1 MDRESFEVK
10 VLERLAQIETKLDR
24 YDRFEAQSSEAY
36 NLSRE
41 NEKEVEEIKDKM
53 KWLSRTVTA
62 ALIGLVGE
70 IIVFVIKMMK

>member
-24 YDRFEAQSSEAY
+24 YDKFETQSNEAFT
-36 NLSRE
+36 LSRE
-41 NEKEVEEIKDKM
+41 NEKEIDEIKDKM

-62 ALIGLVGE
+62 ALLGLVVE
-70 IIVFVIKMMK
+70 IIVFVIKMM